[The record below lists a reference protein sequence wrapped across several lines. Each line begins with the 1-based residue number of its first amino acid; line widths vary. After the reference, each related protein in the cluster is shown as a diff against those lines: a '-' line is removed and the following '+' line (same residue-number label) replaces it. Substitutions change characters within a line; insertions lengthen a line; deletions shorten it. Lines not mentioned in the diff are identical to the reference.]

1 MSADSAAPQTPPPIA
16 STTVDRSDT
25 VCIVGAGPAGL
36 SIARA
41 LKRLN
46 IPYEQFERHSDV
58 GGIWDPSNTGSPMY
72 QSAHFISSR
81 NTSGF
86 YDFPMPREYPDYP
99 SNREILD
106 YSRRFARAFGL
117 YEAIQFN
124 TAIEHVEQQGE
135 AWRVTLA
142 GGETRHYRALICA
155 TGVNWSPRLP
165 RHPGDFN
172 GEIRH
177 SVSYFSPDEFRGKRV
192 LIIGAG
198 NSGADIACDAAANA
212 DAAFISLRRGY
223 HFIPKHIFGVPADEF
238 GEKGPQ
244 MPMWLERPLFT
255 ALLKMVVG
263 DVTRW
268 GLPKPDHKL
277 FESHPLLNTQLL
289 HYLQHGDIRAK
300 GEVERYDGNDVV
312 FKDGS
317 REKIDLVLYATGYDM
332 KIPYVPEDYFDWA
345 GGRPQM
351 YLTAFNRK
359 HHNLF
364 GLGYL
369 EINSSAYTLFDR
381 ISHMVAHYLD
391 DQRRNPQR
399 AAAFDQLIR
408 DDRPVLSGPLKMV
421 DSDRHKGYL
430 DAATY
435 KRYIEKLRRQMG
447 WPELKPGFYNAIQVG
462 SGDESTIAATTEH
475 TA

>member
-1 MSADSAAPQTPPPIA
+1 MASGATAATPSP
-16 STTVDRSDT
+16 T

-41 LKRLN
+41 LKARG
-46 IPYEQFERHSDV
+46 IAYEQFERHCDV
-58 GGIWDPSNTGSPMY
+58 GGIWDMSNPGTPMY
-72 QSAHFISSR
+72 RSAHFISSR

-86 YDFPMPREYPDYP
+86 YDFPMPTDYPDYP
-99 SNREILD
+99 SNRQILD
-106 YSRRFARAFGL
+106 YTRSFARAFGL
-117 YEAIQFN
+117 YDAIRFG
-124 TAIEHVEQQGE
+124 TAVEHAEQDGDG
-135 AWRVTLA
+135 WSVRLA
-142 GGETRHYRALICA
+142 GGETRRYTALVCA

-165 RHPGDFN
+165 RHPGTFN

-177 SVSYFSPDEFRGKRV
+177 SVSYKSADEFRGKRV
-192 LIIGAG
+192 LVIGAG

-212 DAAFISLRRGY
+212 DAAFISVRRGY

-268 GLPKPDHKL
+268 GLPKPDHRL

-289 HYLQHGDIRAK
+289 HYLQHGDIGAR
-300 GEVERYDGNDVV
+300 GDVERYDGDEVV
-312 FKDGS
+312 FRDGT
-317 REKIDLVLYATGYDM
+317 RERIDLVLYATGYDM
-332 KIPYVPEDYFDWA
+332 KIPYVPDDYFDWA

-351 YLTAFNRK
+351 YLTAFNRR
-359 HHNLF
+359 HRNLF

-381 ISHMVAHYLD
+381 ISHMVAQYLE
-391 DQRRNPQR
+391 DQQQAPQR
-399 AAAFDQLIR
+399 AAAFDALIR

-435 KRYIEKLRRQMG
+435 KRYIETLRKRMG
-447 WPELKPGFYNAIQVG
+447 WPALVPGCYDRIRV
-462 SGDESTIAATTEH
+462 AAGA
-475 TA
+475 TAPAASAAEQERAA